1 MLKRTALFLGL
12 ILMPLA
18 HADDARW
25 FRYYDDRK
33 QPVVT
38 DTVTP
43 EHLARG
49 YDELTA
55 SMRPIRHVD
64 PQRALS
70 PEELAAQRAKRDANA
85 QRAKDDKQLLR
96 LYSSPADAERA
107 RNRQLDA
114 LQVRID
120 FSSSM
125 LTTLRQRRA
134 TEAQRAATSER
145 TGKPVPADVKT
156 AIANFDKQILAAQT
170 EVDAR
175 KAEQDKVKGEFE
187 PVIARLAEL
196 TGKPANPAPWA
207 PTPPQPLPIPGAKPA
222 AKK

>member
-1 MLKRTALFLGL
+1 MLKRAALFLGL
-12 ILMPLA
+12 SLLLPLA
-18 HADDARW
+18 HAEDARW
-25 FRYYDDRK
+25 FRYYDDKK

-38 DTVTP
+38 DSVTS
-43 EHLARG
+43 EHMSRG

-55 SMRPIRHVD
+55 SMRLIRHVE

-70 PEELAAQRAKRDANA
+70 AEEQAALRAKRDADI

-96 LYSSPADAERA
+96 LYAGPADAERA

-120 FSSSM
+120 FSNNM

-134 TEAQRAATSER
+134 AEAQRAATSER

-156 AIANFDKQILAAQT
+156 AIANFDKQITAAQA

-175 KAEQDKVKGEFE
+175 KAEQEKVKGDFE
-187 PVIARLAEL
+187 PVIKRLAEL
-196 TGKPANPAPWA
+196 TGKPASATPWA
-207 PTPPQPLPIPGAKPA
+207 PTPTPGTGSAKP
-222 AKK
+222 